1 MRFSIEGCG
10 RAWISVSGAEAV
22 EAVVDLRP
30 VRHLVRP
37 PVRIGRAC
45 PHQFMCRSRQER
57 GSEGASQPCRGLWEA
72 GTLYAVR
79 GFEEMESRML

>member
-1 MRFSIEGCG
+1 MRFSREGCG
-10 RAWISVSGAEAV
+10 RAWAFVLDGEKL
-22 EAVVDLRP
+22 DLE
-30 VRHLVRP
+30 VGVRP

-45 PHQFMCRSRQER
+45 PRQFMCRRRQER

-79 GFEEMESRML
+79 GFGERASRML